1 MLTAREIAIYAL
13 GKTEG
18 VNSLAETLGKG
29 MDDEKYI
36 ESWNKTLKL
45 LGIEMK
51 LEELESIY
59 NEFAKKMEEIVTDK
73 ESTEIKKTWE
83 NFDIVHKD
91 SSNYWKQLF

>member
-45 LGIEMK
+45 LGIEMP
-51 LEELESIY
+51 LEELETIY
-59 NEFAKKMEEIVTDK
+59 NEFANKMDEIVSDSETN
-73 ESTEIKKTWE
+73 EIKKKYCLLYTSPSPR
-83 NFDIVHKD
+83 D
-91 SSNYWKQLF
+91 

>member
-45 LGIEMK
+45 LGIEIK

-73 ESTEIKKTWE
+73 ESTEIKKT
-83 NFDIVHKD
+83 
-91 SSNYWKQLF
+91 